1 MNTTDRELEPGF
13 RRSKMSTIKGPR
25 TKSVVTFNP
34 TTISPGEELYINIP
48 KLKPTSCLVPG
59 SLSLL
64 FDFKNSN
71 TKSRFMNNLSKL
83 LAKRLQIKVAGE
95 TAYDCS
101 GESLFEVY
109 KDLWLTQGDRK
120 KMIEQGVAGENLRKL
135 FSGDDSGVKVGDAS
149 KVADALV
156 QSVYGTKLKK
166 PIDKIIGDQG
176 LYTPF
181 TMNNNPMYIPTLPE
195 AFEIMV
201 AQGGQQVDGYKLEN
215 LELEYE
221 TIENDSLA
229 SEISSMYTSGRSLS
243 YKHVT
248 LMRTSICD
256 KSLTIVNENIN
267 IPRKSMSA
275 IVLLF
280 ANKVR
285 TDSEQYLYPNL
296 EKVRL
301 TIEGVPISV
310 FSQGLPIAKSR
321 FFEEAKRFFCPMCE
335 KSMADEFM
343 SIDRFYKD
351 GFALVIDLRSTQD
364 DTTGGGKKIVNT
376 QSGVLLEITKKA
388 TTADVQCNIF
398 IVSDAL
404 LNFVNRDLSSIQY

>member
-1 MNTTDRELEPGF
+1 MNTTERELQPGF
-13 RRSKMSTIKGPR
+13 RRSHMTSVKGPR
-25 TKSVVTFNP
+25 TRSVVTFNP
-34 TTISPGEELYINIP
+34 TTIGPGEELYINIP
-48 KLKPTSCLVPG
+48 KLKSDSCLVPG
-59 SLSLL
+59 SLALL

-71 TKSRFMNNLSKL
+71 TKSRFNNNLAKL
-83 LAKRLQIKVAGE
+83 IAKRLQIKVAGE

-101 GESLFEVY
+101 GESLYKIY
-109 KDLWLTQGDRK
+109 KDLWLTLGDRN
-120 KMIEQGVAGENLRKL
+120 KMTEQGLASENLRKL
-135 FSGDDSGVKVGDAS
+135 ISGDDSGVKVGDAG
-149 KVADALV
+149 KVADGLLH
-156 QSVYGTKLKK
+156 SVYGSKLRK
-166 PIDKIIGDQG
+166 PIDKIIADHG

-181 TMNNNPMYIPTLPE
+181 SMNKNPMYILTLPQSD
-195 AFEIMV
+195 EIMT
-201 AQGGQQVDGYKLEN
+201 AQGGEAKGNYKLDN

-221 TIENDSLA
+221 TIENDTLA
-229 SEISSMYTSGRSLS
+229 SEVSRLYSTGRSLS

-248 LMRTSICD
+248 LMRTSNWD
-256 KSLTIVNENIN
+256 KDLTIVNENIN

-280 ANKVR
+280 TNRVR
-285 TDSEQYLYPNL
+285 TDSEEYIYPNID
-296 EKVRL
+296 KVNL
-301 TIEGVPISV
+301 TIEGVPNAV
-310 FSQGLPIAKSR
+310 FSQGLHKNR

-343 SIDRFYKD
+343 SISKFFSN

-376 QSGVLLEITKKA
+376 QSGVLLEIKKRA

-404 LNFVNRDLSSIQY
+404 LNFANRDLSSIQY

>member
-1 MNTTDRELEPGF
+1 MTSIR
-13 RRSKMSTIKGPR
+13 GPR
-25 TKSVVTFNP
+25 TRSVVTFNP
-34 TTISPGEELYINIP
+34 TTIGPGEELYINIP
-48 KLKPTSCLVPG
+48 KLKPDSCLVPG
-59 SLSLL
+59 SLTLL

-71 TKSRFMNNLSKL
+71 TKSRFNNSLSKL

-101 GESLFEVY
+101 GESLYEVY
-109 KDLWLTQGDRK
+109 KDLWLTLGDRK
-120 KMIEQGVAGENLRKL
+120 KMTEQGLASENLRKL
-135 FSGDDSGVKVGDAS
+135 ISGDDSGVTVGDAG
-149 KVADALV
+149 KVADGLLH
-156 QSVYGTKLKK
+156 SVYGSKLRK
-166 PIDKIIGDQG
+166 PIDKIIGDHG

-181 TMNNNPMYIPTLPE
+181 SMNNNPMYILTLPPSD
-195 AFEIMV
+195 EIMT
-201 AQGGQQVDGYKLEN
+201 AQRGENKGNYKLDN

-229 SEISSMYTSGRSLS
+229 SEVSGLYSSGRSLS

-248 LMRTSICD
+248 LMRTSNWD
-256 KSLTIVNENIN
+256 KDLTIVNENIN

-280 ANKVR
+280 TNRVR
-285 TDSEQYLYPNL
+285 TDSEEYVYPNID
-296 EKVRL
+296 KVNM
-301 TIEGVPISV
+301 TIEGVPNAV
-310 FSQGLPIAKSR
+310 FSQGLPKNR

-343 SIDRFYKD
+343 SISKFFSN

-376 QSGVLLEITKKA
+376 QSGVLLEIKKRA

-404 LNFVNRDLSSIQY
+404 LNFANRDLSSIQY

>member
-1 MNTTDRELEPGF
+1 MNTTEKELQPGF
-13 RRSKMSTIKGPR
+13 RRSRMTSIRGPR
-25 TKSVVTFNP
+25 TRSVVTFNP
-34 TTISPGEELYINIP
+34 TTIGPGEELYINIP
-48 KLKPTSCLVPG
+48 KLKPDSCLVPG
-59 SLSLL
+59 SLALL

-71 TKSRFMNNLSKL
+71 TKSRFSNNLSKL

-101 GESLFEVY
+101 GESLYEVY
-109 KDLWLTQGDRK
+109 KDLWLTLGDRK
-120 KMIEQGVAGENLRKL
+120 KMTEQGLASENLRKL
-135 FSGDDSGVKVGDAS
+135 ISGDDSGVTVADAG
-149 KVADALV
+149 KVADGLLH
-156 QSVYGTKLKK
+156 SVYGSKLRK
-166 PIDKIIGDQG
+166 PIDKIIGDHG

-181 TMNNNPMYIPTLPE
+181 SMNNNPMYILTLPPSD
-195 AFEIMV
+195 EIMT
-201 AQGGQQVDGYKLEN
+201 AQGGENKGNYKLDN

-229 SEISSMYTSGRSLS
+229 SEVSGLYSSGRSLS

-248 LMRTSICD
+248 LMRTSNWD
-256 KSLTIVNENIN
+256 KDLTIVNENIN

-280 ANKVR
+280 TNRVR
-285 TDSEQYLYPNL
+285 TDSEEYVYPNIH
-296 EKVRL
+296 KVNM
-301 TIEGVPISV
+301 TIEGVPNAV
-310 FSQGLPIAKSR
+310 FSQGLPKNR

-343 SIDRFYKD
+343 SISKFLSN

-364 DTTGGGKKIVNT
+364 NTTGGGKKIVNT
-376 QSGVLLEITKKA
+376 QSGVLLEIKKRA
-388 TTADVQCNIF
+388 TTDDVRCNIF

-404 LNFVNRDLSSIQY
+404 LNFANRDLSSIQY

>member
-1 MNTTDRELEPGF
+1 MNTTERELQPGF
-13 RRSKMSTIKGPR
+13 RRSRMTTIRGPR
-25 TKSVVTFNP
+25 TRSVVTFNP

-48 KLKPTSCLVPG
+48 KLKPSSCLVPG
-59 SLSLL
+59 SLNLL
-64 FDFKNSN
+64 YDFKNSN
-71 TKSRFMNNLSKL
+71 TKSCFNNNLSKL

-109 KDLWLTQGDRK
+109 KDLWLTLGDRK
-120 KMIEQGVAGENLRKL
+120 KMIEQGVANENLRKL
-135 FSGDDSGVKVGDAS
+135 FSGDDSGKKVGDTG

-156 QSVYGTKLKK
+156 QSIYGTKLKK
-166 PIDKIIGDQG
+166 PIDKIIGDHG

-181 TMNNNPMYIPTLPE
+181 TMNNNPMYILTLPE
-195 AFEIMV
+195 SDEIMT
-201 AQGGQQVDGYKLEN
+201 AQGGQKVEGYKLEN

-221 TIENDSLA
+221 IIENDVLA
-229 SEISSMYTSGRSLS
+229 SEVSRMYSTGRSLS

-248 LMRTSICD
+248 LMRTSNWD
-256 KSLTIVNENIN
+256 KDLTIVNENIN

-280 ANKVR
+280 TNKVR

-301 TIEGVPISV
+301 TIEGVPNFV
-310 FSQGLPIAKSR
+310 FSQGLPKSR

-343 SIDRFYKD
+343 SIDKFYKE
-351 GFALVIDLRSTQD
+351 GFALVIDLKSTQD

-398 IVSDAL
+398 IVSNAL
-404 LNFVNRDLSSIQY
+404 LNFANGDLSSIQY

>member
-1 MNTTDRELEPGF
+1 MNTTERELQPGL
-13 RRSKMSTIKGPR
+13 RRSRMTTIKGPR
-25 TKSVVTFNP
+25 TRSVVTFNP
-34 TTISPGEELYINIP
+34 STISPGEELYINIP
-48 KLKPTSCLVPG
+48 KLKPSSCLVPG
-59 SLSLL
+59 SLALL

-71 TKSRFMNNLSKL
+71 TKSRFNNNLSKL

-101 GESLFEVY
+101 GESLYEVY
-109 KDLWLTQGDRK
+109 KDLWLTLGDRK
-120 KMIEQGVAGENLRKL
+120 KMIEQGVANENLRKL
-135 FSGDDSGVKVGDAS
+135 FSGNDSGKKAGDTG

-156 QSVYGTKLKK
+156 QSIYGTKLKK
-166 PIDKIIGDQG
+166 PIDKIIGDHG

-181 TMNNNPMYIPTLPE
+181 TMNNNPMYILTLPE
-195 AFEIMV
+195 ADEIMT
-201 AQGGQQVDGYKLEN
+201 AQGGQKVEGYKLEN

-221 TIENDSLA
+221 TIENDVLA
-229 SEISSMYTSGRSLS
+229 GEVSSMYTTGRSLS

-248 LMRTSICD
+248 LMRTSNWD
-256 KSLTIVNENIN
+256 KDLTIVNENIN

-280 ANKVR
+280 TNKVR

-301 TIEGVPISV
+301 TIEGVPNSV
-310 FSQGLPIAKSR
+310 FSQGLPKSR
-321 FFEEAKRFFCPMCE
+321 FFEEAKRFFCPMCG

-343 SIDRFYKD
+343 SIDKFYKD

-388 TTADVQCNIF
+388 TTANIQCNIF
-398 IVSDAL
+398 VVSDAL
-404 LNFVNRDLSSIQY
+404 LNFANRDLSSIQY

>member
-1 MNTTDRELEPGF
+1 MNTTETELQPGF
-13 RRSKMSTIKGPR
+13 RRSRMTAIRGPR
-25 TKSVVTFNP
+25 TRSVVTFNP

-48 KLKPTSCLVPG
+48 KLKPSSCLVPG
-59 SLSLL
+59 SLNLL

-95 TAYDCS
+95 PAYDCS

-109 KDLWLTQGDRK
+109 KDLWLTLGDRR
-120 KMIEQGVAGENLRKL
+120 MIEQGVANENLRKL
-135 FSGDDSGVKVGDAS
+135 FSGDDSGKKVGDTG

-156 QSVYGTKLKK
+156 QSIYGTKLKK
-166 PIDKIIGDQG
+166 PIDKIIGDHG

-181 TMNNNPMYIPTLPE
+181 TMNNNPMYILTLPE
-195 AFEIMV
+195 ADEIMT
-201 AQGGQQVDGYKLEN
+201 AQGGQKVEGYKLEN

-221 TIENDSLA
+221 TIENDVLA
-229 SEISSMYTSGRSLS
+229 SEVSSMYTTGRSLS

-248 LMRTSICD
+248 LMRTSNWD
-256 KSLTIVNENIN
+256 KDLTIVNENIN

-280 ANKVR
+280 TNKVR

-301 TIEGVPISV
+301 TIEGVPNSV
-310 FSQGLPIAKSR
+310 FSQGLPKSR

-343 SIDRFYKD
+343 SIDKFYKD

-398 IVSDAL
+398 VVSDAL
-404 LNFVNRDLSSIQY
+404 LNFANRDLSSIQY

>member
-1 MNTTDRELEPGF
+1 MNTTERELQPGF
-13 RRSKMSTIKGPR
+13 RRSRMTSVKGPR
-25 TKSVVTFNP
+25 TRSVVTFNP

-48 KLKPTSCLVPG
+48 KLKPDSCLVPG
-59 SLSLL
+59 SLALL

-71 TKSRFMNNLSKL
+71 TKSRFNNNLAKL
-83 LAKRLQIKVAGE
+83 IAKRLQIKVAGE

-101 GESLFEVY
+101 GESLYEIY
-109 KDLWLTQGDRK
+109 KDLWLTLGDRN
-120 KMIEQGVAGENLRKL
+120 KMTEQGLASENLRKL
-135 FSGDDSGVKVGDAS
+135 ISGDDSGVKVGDAS
-149 KVADALV
+149 KVADALLH
-156 QSVYGTKLKK
+156 SVYGSKLRK
-166 PIDKIIGDQG
+166 PIDKIIADHG

-181 TMNNNPMYIPTLPE
+181 FMNNNPMYILTLPQSD
-195 AFEIMV
+195 EIMT
-201 AQGGQQVDGYKLEN
+201 AQGGEAKGNYKLDN

-221 TIENDSLA
+221 TIENDTLA
-229 SEISSMYTSGRSLS
+229 SEVSRMYSTGRSLS

-248 LMRTSICD
+248 LMRTSNWD
-256 KSLTIVNENIN
+256 KDLTIVKENIN

-280 ANKVR
+280 TSRVR
-285 TDSEQYLYPNL
+285 TDSEEYIYPNID
-296 EKVRL
+296 KVNL
-301 TIEGVPISV
+301 TIEG
-310 FSQGLPIAKSR
+310 LHKNR

-343 SIDRFYKD
+343 SISKFFTN

-376 QSGVLLEITKKA
+376 QSGVLLEIKKRA

-404 LNFVNRDLSSIQY
+404 LNFANRDLSSIQY

>member
-1 MNTTDRELEPGF
+1 MNTTETELQPGF
-13 RRSKMSTIKGPR
+13 RRSRMTTIKGPQTR
-25 TKSVVTFNP
+25 SVVTFNP

-48 KLKPTSCLVPG
+48 KLKPSCLVPG
-59 SLSLL
+59 SLALL

-71 TKSRFMNNLSKL
+71 TESCFNNNLSKL

-109 KDLWLTQGDRK
+109 KDLWLTLGDRK
-120 KMIEQGVAGENLRKL
+120 KMIEQGVANENLRKL
-135 FSGDDSGVKVGDAS
+135 FSGDDSGKKTGDDS

-156 QSVYGTKLKK
+156 QSIYGTKLKK
-166 PIDKIIGDQG
+166 PIDKIIGDHG

-181 TMNNNPMYIPTLPE
+181 TMNNNPMYILTLPE
-195 AFEIMV
+195 ADEIMT
-201 AQGGQQVDGYKLEN
+201 AQGGQKVEGYKLEN

-229 SEISSMYTSGRSLS
+229 SEVSRMYSTGRSLS

-248 LMRTSICD
+248 LMRTSNWD
-256 KSLTIVNENIN
+256 KDLTIVNENIN

-280 ANKVR
+280 TNKVR

-301 TIEGVPISV
+301 TIEGVPNSV
-310 FSQGLPIAKSR
+310 FSQGLPKSR

-335 KSMADEFM
+335 KSMADECM
-343 SIDRFYKD
+343 SIDKFYKRRVRTSD
-351 GFALVIDLRSTQD
+351 RS
-364 DTTGGGKKIVNT
+364 
-376 QSGVLLEITKKA
+376 
-388 TTADVQCNIF
+388 
-398 IVSDAL
+398 
-404 LNFVNRDLSSIQY
+404 

>member
-1 MNTTDRELEPGF
+1 MNTKERELQPGF
-13 RRSKMSTIKGPR
+13 RRSRMTTIRGPHTR
-25 TKSVVTFNP
+25 SVVTFNP

-48 KLKPTSCLVPG
+48 KLKPSSCLVPG
-59 SLSLL
+59 SLNLL

-109 KDLWLTQGDRK
+109 KDLWLTLGDRK
-120 KMIEQGVAGENLRKL
+120 KMIEQGVANENLRKL
-135 FSGDDSGVKVGDAS
+135 FSGDDSGKKVGDDS

-156 QSVYGTKLKK
+156 QSIYGTKLKK
-166 PIDKIIGDQG
+166 PIDKIIGDHG

-181 TMNNNPMYIPTLPE
+181 TMNNNPMYILTLPE
-195 AFEIMV
+195 ADEIMT
-201 AQGGQQVDGYKLEN
+201 AQGGQKVEGYKLEN

-221 TIENDSLA
+221 TIENDVLA
-229 SEISSMYTSGRSLS
+229 SEVSRMDSTGRSLS

-248 LMRTSICD
+248 LMRTSNWAKD
-256 KSLTIVNENIN
+256 LTIVNENIN

-280 ANKVR
+280 TNKVR

-301 TIEGVPISV
+301 TIEGVPNSV
-310 FSQGLPIAKSR
+310 FSQGLPKSR

-335 KSMADEFM
+335 KSMGDEFM
-343 SIDRFYKD
+343 SIDKFYKD

-404 LNFVNRDLSSIQY
+404 LNFANRDLSSIQY

>member
-1 MNTTDRELEPGF
+1 MNPTERELQPGF
-13 RRSKMSTIKGPR
+13 RRSRMTSVKGPR
-25 TKSVVTFNP
+25 TRSVVTFNP

-48 KLKPTSCLVPG
+48 KLKPDSCLVPG
-59 SLSLL
+59 SLALL

-71 TKSRFMNNLSKL
+71 TKSHFNNNLSKL
-83 LAKRLQIKVAGE
+83 IAKRLQIKVAGE

-101 GESLFEVY
+101 GESLYEIY
-109 KDLWLTQGDRK
+109 KDLWLTLGDRK
-120 KMIEQGVAGENLRKL
+120 KMTKQGLASENLRKL
-135 FSGDDSGVKVGDAS
+135 ISGDDSGVKVGDAG
-149 KVADALV
+149 KVADALLH
-156 QSVYGTKLKK
+156 SVYGSKLRK
-166 PIDKIIGDQG
+166 PIDKIIADHG

-181 TMNNNPMYIPTLPE
+181 SMNNNPMYILTLPQSD
-195 AFEIMV
+195 EIMT
-201 AQGGQQVDGYKLEN
+201 AQGGEAKGNYKLDN

-221 TIENDSLA
+221 TIENDALA
-229 SEISSMYTSGRSLS
+229 DEVSRMYSTGRSLS

-248 LMRTSICD
+248 LMRTGNWD
-256 KSLTIVNENIN
+256 KDLTIVNENIN

-280 ANKVR
+280 TNRVR
-285 TDSEQYLYPNL
+285 TDSEEYIYPNID
-296 EKVRL
+296 KVNL
-301 TIEGVPISV
+301 TIEGVPNAV
-310 FSQGLPIAKSR
+310 FSQGLHKNR

-343 SIDRFYKD
+343 SISKFFTN

-376 QSGVLLEITKKA
+376 QSGVLLEIKKRA
-388 TTADVQCNIF
+388 TTADVQCNIL

-404 LNFVNRDLSSIQY
+404 LNFANRDLSSIQY

>member
-1 MNTTDRELEPGF
+1 MNTTERELQPGF
-13 RRSKMSTIKGPR
+13 RRSRMTSIRGPR
-25 TKSVVTFNP
+25 TRSVVTFNP
-34 TTISPGEELYINIP
+34 TTIGPGEELYINIP
-48 KLKPTSCLVPG
+48 KLKPDSCLVPG
-59 SLSLL
+59 YLTLL

-71 TKSRFMNNLSKL
+71 TKSRFNNSLSKL

-101 GESLFEVY
+101 GESLYEVY
-109 KDLWLTQGDRK
+109 KDLWLTLGDRK
-120 KMIEQGVAGENLRKL
+120 KMTEQGLASENLRKL
-135 FSGDDSGVKVGDAS
+135 ISGDDSGVTVGDAG
-149 KVADALV
+149 KVADGLLH
-156 QSVYGTKLKK
+156 SVYGSKLRK
-166 PIDKIIGDQG
+166 PIDKIIGDHG

-181 TMNNNPMYIPTLPE
+181 SMNNNPMYILTLPPSD
-195 AFEIMV
+195 EIMT
-201 AQGGQQVDGYKLEN
+201 AQGGENKGNYKLDN

-229 SEISSMYTSGRSLS
+229 SEVSGLYSSGRSLS

-248 LMRTSICD
+248 LMRTSNWD
-256 KSLTIVNENIN
+256 KDLTIVNENIN

-280 ANKVR
+280 TNRVR
-285 TDSEQYLYPNL
+285 TDSEEYVYPNID
-296 EKVRL
+296 KVNM
-301 TIEGVPISV
+301 TIEGVPNAV
-310 FSQGLPIAKSR
+310 FSQGLPKNR

-343 SIDRFYKD
+343 SISKFFSN

-364 DTTGGGKKIVNT
+364 NTTGGGKKIVNT
-376 QSGVLLEITKKA
+376 QSGVLLEIKKRA

-404 LNFVNRDLSSIQY
+404 LNFANRDLSSIQY

>member
-1 MNTTDRELEPGF
+1 MNTTETELQPGF
-13 RRSKMSTIKGPR
+13 RRSRMTTIRGPR
-25 TKSVVTFNP
+25 TRTPEVSSHLTQQRSVLGKSY
-34 TTISPGEELYINIP
+34 ISTYRNSNLHP
-48 KLKPTSCLVPG
+48 
-59 SLSLL
+59 LL

-71 TKSRFMNNLSKL
+71 TKSCFNNNLSKL

-109 KDLWLTQGDRK
+109 KDLWLTLGDRK
-120 KMIEQGVAGENLRKL
+120 KMIEQGVANENLRKL
-135 FSGDDSGVKVGDAS
+135 FSGDDSGKKIGDTG

-156 QSVYGTKLKK
+156 QSIYGTKLKK
-166 PIDKIIGDQG
+166 PIDKIIGDHG

-181 TMNNNPMYIPTLPE
+181 TMNNNPMYILTLPE
-195 AFEIMV
+195 ADEIMT
-201 AQGGQQVDGYKLEN
+201 AQGGQKVEGYKLEN

-221 TIENDSLA
+221 TIENDVLA
-229 SEISSMYTSGRSLS
+229 SEVSRMYSTGRSLS

-248 LMRTSICD
+248 LMRTSNWD
-256 KSLTIVNENIN
+256 KDLTIVNENIN

-280 ANKVR
+280 TNKVR

-301 TIEGVPISV
+301 TIEGVPNSV
-310 FSQGLPIAKSR
+310 FSQGLPKSR

-343 SIDRFYKD
+343 TIDKFYKD
-351 GFALVIDLRSTQD
+351 GFAFVIDLRSTQD

-376 QSGVLLEITKKA
+376 QSGVLLEITKKT

-404 LNFVNRDLSSIQY
+404 LNFANRDLSSIQY

>member
-1 MNTTDRELEPGF
+1 MNTTERELQPGF
-13 RRSKMSTIKGPR
+13 RRSHMTSVKGPR
-25 TKSVVTFNP
+25 TRSVVTFNP
-34 TTISPGEELYINIP
+34 TTIGPGEELYINIP
-48 KLKPTSCLVPG
+48 KLKSDSCLVPG
-59 SLSLL
+59 SLALL

-71 TKSRFMNNLSKL
+71 TKSRFNNNLAKL
-83 LAKRLQIKVAGE
+83 IAKRLQIKVAGE

-101 GESLFEVY
+101 GESLYEIY
-109 KDLWLTQGDRK
+109 KDLWLTLGDRN
-120 KMIEQGVAGENLRKL
+120 KMTEQGLASENLRKL
-135 FSGDDSGVKVGDAS
+135 ISGDDSGVKVGDAG
-149 KVADALV
+149 KVADGLLH
-156 QSVYGTKLKK
+156 SVYGSKLRK
-166 PIDKIIGDQG
+166 PIDKIIADHG

-181 TMNNNPMYIPTLPE
+181 SMNKNPMYILTLPQSD
-195 AFEIMV
+195 EIMT
-201 AQGGQQVDGYKLEN
+201 AQGGEAKGNYKLDN

-221 TIENDSLA
+221 TIENDTLA
-229 SEISSMYTSGRSLS
+229 SEVSRLYSTGRSLS

-248 LMRTSICD
+248 LMRTSNWD
-256 KSLTIVNENIN
+256 KDLTIVNENIN

-280 ANKVR
+280 TNRVR
-285 TDSEQYLYPNL
+285 TDSEEYIYPNID
-296 EKVRL
+296 KVNL
-301 TIEGVPISV
+301 TIEGVPNAV
-310 FSQGLPIAKSR
+310 FSQGLHKNR

-343 SIDRFYKD
+343 SISKFFSN

-376 QSGVLLEITKKA
+376 QSGVLLEIKKRA

-404 LNFVNRDLSSIQY
+404 LNFANRDLSSIQY

>member
-1 MNTTDRELEPGF
+1 MNTTERELQPGF
-13 RRSKMSTIKGPR
+13 RRSRMTSVKGPR
-25 TKSVVTFNP
+25 TSSVVTFNP

-48 KLKPTSCLVPG
+48 KLKPDSCLVQG
-59 SLSLL
+59 SLALL

-71 TKSRFMNNLSKL
+71 TKSHFNNNLSKL
-83 LAKRLQIKVAGE
+83 IAKRLQVKVAGE

-101 GESLFEVY
+101 GESLYEIY
-109 KDLWLTQGDRK
+109 RDLWLTLGDRK
-120 KMIEQGVAGENLRKL
+120 KMTEQGLASENLRKL
-135 FSGDDSGVKVGDAS
+135 ISGDDSGVKVGDAN
-149 KVADALV
+149 KVADGLLHG
-156 QSVYGTKLKK
+156 VYGSKLRK
-166 PIDKIIGDQG
+166 PIVKIIADHG

-181 TMNNNPMYIPTLPE
+181 YMNNNPMYILTLPQSD
-195 AFEIMV
+195 EIMT
-201 AQGGQQVDGYKLEN
+201 AQGGEAKGNYKLDN

-221 TIENDSLA
+221 TIENDALA
-229 SEISSMYTSGRSLS
+229 GEVSRMYSTGRSLS

-248 LMRTSICD
+248 LMRTSNWD
-256 KSLTIVNENIN
+256 KDLTIVNENIN

-280 ANKVR
+280 TNRVR
-285 TDSEQYLYPNL
+285 TDSEEYIYPNID
-296 EKVRL
+296 KVNL
-301 TIEGVPISV
+301 TIEGVPNAV
-310 FSQGLPIAKSR
+310 FSQGLPKNR

-343 SIDRFYKD
+343 SISKFFSN

-364 DTTGGGKKIVNT
+364 DTTGGGRRIVNT
-376 QSGVLLEITKKA
+376 QSGVLMEIKKRA

-404 LNFVNRDLSSIQY
+404 LNFANRDLSSIQY